1 LVEEVALVSADFFP
15 RDPSFELLLVRL
27 LYNVPAM
34 FELFLMIL
42 NQLDPGVVL
51 SNVDTIWFG
60 ENG

>member
-1 LVEEVALVSADFFP
+1 LVEEVALVSAGFFP
-15 RDPSFELLLVRL
+15 RYLSFELLLIRL
-27 LYNVPAM
+27 LDNVPAM
-34 FELFLMIL
+34 FELLLMIL